1 MAADAAAPRS
11 ILVFKQDEDKIFPL
25 DSEKDETASLIMGC
39 AGPQGDRTQFCE
51 FIQKN
56 IILTNLRT
64 GIRMSPRAASA
75 YTRGELAT
83 ALRSRGAY
91 QANLLL
97 AGVDKIDGPELYWMD
112 YLATCQKCPFGVHGY
127 GANFTLSIFDKEWKK
142 DMDLKQGLEIIRKCI
157 SELKTRFLIHQP
169 KFYVKV
175 VQRDGDKVGVKAIVM
190 DHQGEVKEEE

>member
-1 MAADAAAPRS
+1 M
-11 ILVFKQDEDKIFPL
+11 FKQDEDKIFPL
-25 DSEKDETASLIMGC
+25 DSEKDEDASLIVGC

-56 IILTNLRT
+56 VILTNLRT
-64 GIRMSPRAASA
+64 GVRMSPRAASA

-112 YLATCQKCPFGVHGY
+112 YMASFAKVNFGAHGY
-127 GANFTLSIFDKEWKK
+127 ASNFIISVFDREYKYDMSVEEALEVVKK
-142 DMDLKQGLEIIRKCI
+142 CLH
-157 SELKTRFLIHQP
+157 ELKTRFLIHQP
-169 KFYVKV
+169 NFSIKIVDK
-175 VQRDGDKVGVKAIVM
+175 DGIRPI
-190 DHQGEVKEEE
+190 EL